1 MIASDPSVN
10 LGVTRD
16 GEAGNPAPRTGTP
29 IPQADFLAAG
39 PSSLTERARRVVREY
54 RVDGKRIFPNAYLAP
69 MSGVTDLPFRRLIS
83 RLSGGRTGLL
93 VSEFITVEGLTRLN
107 PRICRQMA
115 FMPEERP
122 FTVQIYGA
130 EPDRMA
136 WGAAMVEEAGADFVE
151 INCGCPAPKIVSKG
165 GGSGLLRDLGNL
177 RAILAQIKKAVK
189 IPVTVKVRLGWSE
202 EQINLPETQKVV
214 EGEGAAALVIHG
226 RTRQQGYKGLA
237 NWDWIALAKSRSA
250 IPVIGNGDIL
260 RVEDVI
266 DKIEKYGVDGVAVGR
281 GAMHNPWLFGQ
292 IADLYEGKVPREPT
306 LDEHKALFDVY
317 QLLLREEMDIEGR
330 VLGKLKQMAARVLK
344 CLPNAKGG
352 RTDVLRSQTITEFF
366 DNLHKLLDSIEDYR
380 GRALEAVR
388 ELNGKDAT
396 EVEFGR
402 DYKN

>member
-1 MIASDPSVN
+1 MRP
-10 LGVTRD
+10 LLTPGPRD
-16 GEAGNPAPRTGTP
+16 EAPA
-29 IPQADFLAAG
+29 D
-39 PSSLTERARRVVREY
+39 SLIDRVRRVSREY

-83 RLSGGRTGLL
+83 RLAGGRTGLL

-122 FTVQIYGA
+122 FTVQIYGGEA
-130 EPDRMA
+130 DRMA

-151 INCGCPAPKIVSKG
+151 INCGCPAPKIVRRG

-177 RAILAQIKKAVK
+177 RDILAQVKRAVQ
-189 IPVTVKVRLGWSE
+189 IPVTVKVRVGWAE
-202 EQINLPETQKVV
+202 DQINLPETQKVV

-237 NWDWIALAKSRSA
+237 NWDLISQAKARAS

-260 RVEDVI
+260 KVEDVI
-266 DKIEKYGVDGVAVGR
+266 DKLERYGVDGVAVGR

-292 IADLYEGKVPREPT
+292 IADLYEGKAPREPT
-306 LDEHKALFDVY
+306 LEEHKALFSDYLV
-317 QLLLREEMDIEGR
+317 LLREELDIEGR
-330 VLGKLKQMAARVLK
+330 LLGKLKQMAARVLK

-352 RTDVLRSQTITEFF
+352 RTDVLRSQSLNEFF

-402 DYKN
+402 DYRN

>member
-1 MIASDPSVN
+1 
-10 LGVTRD
+10 
-16 GEAGNPAPRTGTP
+16 
-29 IPQADFLAAG
+29 
-39 PSSLTERARRVVREY
+39 
-54 RVDGKRIFPNAYLAP
+54 
-69 MSGVTDLPFRRLIS
+69 
-83 RLSGGRTGLL
+83 
-93 VSEFITVEGLTRLN
+93 
-107 PRICRQMA
+107 
-115 FMPEERP
+115 MPEERP

-130 EPDRMA
+130 EPERMA

-151 INCGCPAPKIVSKG
+151 INCGCPAPKIVRKG

-177 RAILAQIKKAVK
+177 KEILSQVKRRVK
-189 IPVTVKVRLGWSE
+189 IPVTVKVRVGWSDE
-202 EQINLPETQKVV
+202 EINLHETQKVV

-237 NWDWIALAKSRSA
+237 NWDLIASAKSRGA

-260 RVEDVI
+260 KIEDVI
-266 DKIEKYGVDGVAVGR
+266 DKLERYGVDGVAVGR
-281 GAMHNPWLFGQ
+281 GAMHNPWIFGQ
-292 IADLYEGKVPREPT
+292 IADLYEGKIPREPS
-306 LDEHKALFDVY
+306 LGEHKALFADY
-317 QLLLREEMDIEGR
+317 LGLLREEMDIEGR

-352 RTDVLRSQTITEFF
+352 RTDVLRSQSIAEFF

>member
-1 MIASDPSVN
+1 MSVP
-10 LGVTRD
+10 
-16 GEAGNPAPRTGTP
+16 AG
-29 IPQADFLAAG
+29 
-39 PSSLTERARRVVREY
+39 SSHPLLERAVRVIREY
-54 RVDGKRIFPNAYLAP
+54 KVDGKRIFPNAYLAP

-177 RAILAQIKKAVK
+177 KAILSQVKKAVK
-189 IPVTVKVRLGWSE
+189 IPVTVKVRVGWAE
-202 EQINLPETQKVV
+202 DQINLLETQKVV
-214 EGEGAAALVIHG
+214 EGEGAGALVIHG

-237 NWDWIALAKSRSA
+237 NWDLIALAKSQGK

-266 DKIEKYGVDGVAVGR
+266 DKLERYGVDGVAVGR

-292 IADLYEGKVPREPT
+292 IADLYEGKIPQEPT
-306 LDEHKALFDVY
+306 LDEHKALFTDY
-317 QLLLREEMDIEGR
+317 LQLLREELDIASGFGPHRPAEAENGVWRWEGR

-352 RTDVLRSQTITEFF
+352 RTDVLRSQSLNEFF
-366 DNLHKLLDSIEDYR
+366 DNLHKLLESIEDYR

-388 ELNGKDAT
+388 ELNGKEAT

-402 DYKN
+402 DYRN

>member
-1 MIASDPSVN
+1 
-10 LGVTRD
+10 
-16 GEAGNPAPRTGTP
+16 
-29 IPQADFLAAG
+29 
-39 PSSLTERARRVVREY
+39 
-54 RVDGKRIFPNAYLAP
+54 

-122 FTVQIYGA
+122 FTVQIYGGEA
-130 EPDRMA
+130 ERMA
-136 WGAAMVEEAGADFVE
+136 WGARMVEEAGADFVE
-151 INCGCPAPKIVSKG
+151 INCGCPAPKIVRKG
-165 GGSGLLRDLGNL
+165 GGSGLLRDLDNL
-177 RAILAQIKKAVK
+177 RDILAQVKRAVK
-189 IPVTVKVRLGWSE
+189 IPVTVKVRVGWAE
-202 EQINLPETQKVV
+202 DQINLLETQKVV

-237 NWDWIALAKSRSA
+237 NWDLIALAKSRGS

-260 RVEDVI
+260 KVEDVI
-266 DKIEKYGVDGVAVGR
+266 DKLERYGVDGVAVGR

-292 IADLYEGKVPREPT
+292 IADVYEGKAPREPS
-306 LDEHKALFDVY
+306 LEEHKALFTDY
-317 QLLLREEMDIEGR
+317 IQQLREELDIEGR

-352 RTDVLRSQTITEFF
+352 RTDVLRSQSLNEFF
-366 DNLHKLLDSIEDYR
+366 DNLHKLLDSIEGYR
-380 GRALEAVR
+380 GRSLEAVR

-396 EVEFGR
+396 EVEFGK

>member
-1 MIASDPSVN
+1 MIAADPSRN
-10 LGVTRD
+10 LNATPG
-16 GEAGNPAPRTGTP
+16 AP
-29 IPQADFLAAG
+29 AAG
-39 PSSLTERARRVVREY
+39 AAAPHPLAERAARIAREY
-54 RVDGKRIFPNAYLAP
+54 RVGGKRIFPNAYLAP
-69 MSGVTDLPFRRLIS
+69 MSGVTDMPFRRLIS

-93 VSEFITVEGLTRLN
+93 VSEFITVEGLTRMN

-122 FTVQIYGA
+122 FTVQIYGGEA
-130 EPDRMA
+130 ERMA

-151 INCGCPAPKIVSKG
+151 INCGCPAPKIVRKG

-177 RAILAQIKKAVK
+177 RDILAQVKRAVK
-189 IPVTVKVRLGWSE
+189 IPVTVKVRVGWAE
-202 EQINLPETQKVV
+202 DQINLLETQKVV

-237 NWDWIALAKSRSA
+237 NWDLIALAKSRGS

-266 DKIEKYGVDGVAVGR
+266 DKLEKYGVDGVAVGR

-292 IADLYEGKVPREPT
+292 IADVYEGKAPREPS
-306 LDEHKALFDVY
+306 LDEHKALFADY
-317 QLLLREEMDIEGR
+317 LRLLREELDIEGR

-352 RTDVLRSQTITEFF
+352 RTDVLRSQALNEFF

-380 GRALEAVR
+380 GRTLDSVR
-388 ELNGKDAT
+388 ELNGKDAN